1 MSQKI
6 YEMVTDRIVKLL
18 ESGVVPW
25 RRPWKSGAA
34 VNWLTQ
40 KPYRGINAVLLEAGE
55 YATFKRITEAGGT
68 VKKGAKGEI
77 VVFWKWLEKEN
88 GETGKTEKIP
98 LLRYYKVFNIATQ
111 CEGLESKR
119 NGEPVYEHDP
129 IEEAEQLITGF
140 TDRPP
145 IQFAPG
151 RAFYRPSNDTISVP
165 PLEDYR
171 QPEEYYCTLF
181 HELVH
186 STGHSKRL
194 DRSGITELA
203 AFGDE
208 NYSKEELIAELGAAM
223 LCGVSGI
230 DNTTIDNSAAY
241 INGWLRALK
250 DDKRMIVQSAGK
262 AQRAADYIQGIR
274 YEADDEE

>member
-6 YEMVTDRIVKLL
+6 YEMVTERIVKLL

-25 RRPWKSGAA
+25 RRPWRSGAA

-40 KPYRGINAVLLEAGE
+40 KPYRGINALLLDAGE

-68 VKKGAKGEI
+68 VKKGVKGEI
-77 VVFWKWLEKEN
+77 VVFWKWLEKKDE
-88 GETGKTEKIP
+88 ETGETEKIP

-111 CEGLESKR
+111 CEGLESRR
-119 NGEPVYEHDP
+119 NSEPAYEHDP
-129 IEEAEQLITGF
+129 IEEAERLVTGYI
-140 TDRPP
+140 DRP
-145 IQFAPG
+145 G
-151 RAFYRPSNDTISVP
+151 DDMISVP
-165 PLEDYR
+165 PMVDYK

-186 STGHSKRL
+186 STGHTKRL
-194 DRSGITELA
+194 NRSGITELA

-208 NYSKEELIAELGAAM
+208 NYSKEELIAEIGAAM
-223 LCGVSGI
+223 MCGVCGI
-230 DNTTIDNSAAY
+230 DNTTIENSASY

-250 DDKRMIVQSAGK
+250 DDQRMIVLAAGK
-262 AQRAADYIQGIR
+262 AQRAADYMQGISFT
-274 YEADDEE
+274 DGEE

>member
-6 YEMVTDRIVKLL
+6 YEMVTERIVKLL

-25 RRPWKSGAA
+25 RRPWRSGAA

-40 KPYRGINAVLLEAGE
+40 KPYRGINALLLEAGE

-77 VVFWKWLEKEN
+77 VVFWKWLEKKDE
-88 GETGKTEKIP
+88 ETGETEKIP

-111 CEGLESKR
+111 CEGLESRR
-119 NGEPVYEHDP
+119 NSEPAYEHDP
-129 IEEAEQLITGF
+129 IEEAERLVTGYA
-140 TDRPP
+140 DRPP
-145 IQFAPG
+145 IHFAPG
-151 RAFYRPSNDTISVP
+151 RAFYRPGDDMISVP
-165 PLEDYR
+165 PIADYK

-186 STGHSKRL
+186 STGHTQRL
-194 DRSGITELA
+194 NRSGITELA

-208 NYSKEELIAELGAAM
+208 NYSKEELIAEIGAAM
-223 LCGVSGI
+223 MCGVCGI
-230 DNTTIDNSAAY
+230 DNTTIENSASY

-250 DDKRMIVQSAGK
+250 DDQRMIVLAAGK
-262 AQRAADYIQGIR
+262 AQRAADYMQDISFTDG
-274 YEADDEE
+274 EE

>member
-6 YEMVTDRIVKLL
+6 YEMVTERIVKLL

-25 RRPWKSGAA
+25 RRPWRSGAA

-40 KPYRGINAVLLEAGE
+40 KPYRGINALLLEAGE

-77 VVFWKWLEKEN
+77 VVFWKWLEKKDE
-88 GETGKTEKIP
+88 ETGETEKIP

-111 CEGLESKR
+111 CEGLESRR
-119 NGEPVYEHDP
+119 NSEPAYEHDP
-129 IEEAEQLITGF
+129 IEEAERLVTGYA
-140 TDRPP
+140 DRPP
-145 IQFAPG
+145 IHFAPG
-151 RAFYRPSNDTISVP
+151 RAFYRPGDDMISVP
-165 PLEDYR
+165 PIADYK

-186 STGHSKRL
+186 STGHTQRL
-194 DRSGITELA
+194 NRSGITELA

-208 NYSKEELIAELGAAM
+208 NYSKEELIAEIGAAM
-223 LCGVSGI
+223 MCGVCGI
-230 DNTTIDNSAAY
+230 DNTTIENSASY

-250 DDKRMIVQSAGK
+250 DDQRMIVLAAGK
-262 AQRAADYIQGIR
+262 AQRAADYMQGISFT
-274 YEADDEE
+274 DGEE

>member
-6 YEMVTDRIVKLL
+6 YEMVTERIVKLL

-25 RRPWKSGAA
+25 RRPWRSGAA

-40 KPYRGINAVLLEAGE
+40 KPYRGINALLLDAGE
-55 YATFKRITEAGGT
+55 YASFKRITEAGGT
-68 VKKGAKGEI
+68 VKKGVKGEI
-77 VVFWKWLEKEN
+77 VVFWKWLEKKDE
-88 GETGKTEKIP
+88 ETGETEKIP

-119 NGEPVYEHDP
+119 NSEPAYEHDP
-129 IEEAEQLITGF
+129 IEEAERLVTGYA
-140 TDRPP
+140 DRPP
-145 IQFAPG
+145 IHFAPG
-151 RAFYRPSNDTISVP
+151 RAFYRPGDDMISVP
-165 PLEDYR
+165 PMVDYK

-186 STGHSKRL
+186 STGHTKRL
-194 DRSGITELA
+194 NRSGITELA

-208 NYSKEELIAELGAAM
+208 NYSKEELIAEIGAAM
-223 LCGVSGI
+223 MCGVCGI
-230 DNTTIDNSAAY
+230 DNTTIENSASY

-250 DDKRMIVQSAGK
+250 DDQRMIVLAAGK
-262 AQRAADYIQGIR
+262 AQRAADYMQGISFT
-274 YEADDEE
+274 DGEE

>member
-6 YEMVTDRIVKLL
+6 YEMVTERIVKLL

-25 RRPWKSGAA
+25 RRPWRSGAA

-40 KPYRGINAVLLEAGE
+40 KPYRGINALLLDAGE

-77 VVFWKWLEKEN
+77 VVFWKWLEKKDE
-88 GETGKTEKIP
+88 ETGESEKIP

-111 CEGLESKR
+111 CEGLESRR
-119 NGEPVYEHDP
+119 NSEPAYEHDP
-129 IEEAEQLITGF
+129 IEEAERLVTGYI
-140 TDRPP
+140 DRPP
-145 IQFAPG
+145 IRFAPG
-151 RAFYRPSNDTISVP
+151 RAFYRPGDDMISVP
-165 PLEDYR
+165 PMVDYK

-186 STGHSKRL
+186 STGHTKRL
-194 DRSGITELA
+194 NRSGITELA

-208 NYSKEELIAELGAAM
+208 NYSKEELIAEIGAAM
-223 LCGVSGI
+223 MCGVCGI
-230 DNTTIDNSAAY
+230 DNTTIENSASY

-250 DDKRMIVQSAGK
+250 DDQRMIVLAAGK
-262 AQRAADYIQGIR
+262 AQRAADYMQGIR
-274 YEADDEE
+274 FTDGEE